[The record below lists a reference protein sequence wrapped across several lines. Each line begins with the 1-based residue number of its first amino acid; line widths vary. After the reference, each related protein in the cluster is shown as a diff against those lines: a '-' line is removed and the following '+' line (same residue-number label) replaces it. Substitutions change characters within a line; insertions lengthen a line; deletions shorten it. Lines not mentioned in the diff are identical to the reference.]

1 MALNSSSKKQ
11 PNDTKNRFRQF
22 ICVKAVFLYQNPMNI
37 FSVVEKNSN
46 HFSAFLSIWKSLQ
59 SQECKNKEFE
69 ATRRSFKWC
78 IVEGWVYGVAV

>member
-1 MALNSSSKKQ
+1 
-11 PNDTKNRFRQF
+11 
-22 ICVKAVFLYQNPMNI
+22 MNI

-69 ATRRSFKWC
+69 VR
-78 IVEGWVYGVAV
+78 EGLLSGVLWKGGSMGLLCEA